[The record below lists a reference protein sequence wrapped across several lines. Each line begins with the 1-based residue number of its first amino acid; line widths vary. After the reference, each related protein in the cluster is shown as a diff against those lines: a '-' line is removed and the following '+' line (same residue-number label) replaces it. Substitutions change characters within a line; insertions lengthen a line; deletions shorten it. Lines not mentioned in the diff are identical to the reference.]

1 MSSFSGMPKYFF
13 HIRSCDIFSPDDRGV
28 DFPDVEA
35 AKRGAIAAAREMD
48 MVLDGDPID
57 EMRFEVTHDSGNI
70 VLTLPFR
77 CARLISEAVRFERL

>member
-1 MSSFSGMPKYFF
+1 MPKYFF
-13 HIRSCDIFSPDDRGV
+13 HIRTSDTFSPDDRGV

-35 AKRGAIAAAREMD
+35 AKREAFTAAREMIAD

-57 EMRFEVTHDSGNI
+57 GMRFEVTDESGNV

-77 CARLISEAVRFERL
+77 FVLD

>member
-1 MSSFSGMPKYFF
+1 MPKYFF
-13 HIRSCDIFSPDDRGV
+13 HIRTSDTFSPDDRGV

-35 AKRGAIAAAREMD
+35 AKREAITAAREMIAD

-57 EMRFEVTHDSGNI
+57 GMRFEVTDESGNV

-77 CARLISEAVRFERL
+77 FVLD